1 MKKKRIVEND
11 KSKILAT
18 IEDLDQ
24 KKNQALNIAWQ
35 KVSESKIVSF
45 ILSEAKMKNIGNRL
59 YSKVQ
64 LEMLVCV

>member
-35 KVSESKIVSF
+35 KVFEPKILPF
-45 ILSEAKMKNIGNRL
+45 ILYEASMKNIVNRFIR
-59 YSKVQ
+59 
-64 LEMLVCV
+64 

>member
-35 KVSESKIVSF
+35 KVFEPKISF
-45 ILSEAKMKNIGNRL
+45 ILCEAKMKNIGNRL
-59 YSKVQ
+59 YS
-64 LEMLVCV
+64 

>member
-1 MKKKRIVEND
+1 MPECGRHFVFYKLSILFSLQYNDLMKKKRIVEND

-35 KVSESKIVSF
+35 KV
-45 ILSEAKMKNIGNRL
+45 L
-59 YSKVQ
+59 
-64 LEMLVCV
+64 

>member
-35 KVSESKIVSF
+35 KVLVSQNV
-45 ILSEAKMKNIGNRL
+45 IPSQGWRIT
-59 YSKVQ
+59 
-64 LEMLVCV
+64 

>member
-35 KVSESKIVSF
+35 KVFEPKLIPF
-45 ILSEAKMKNIGNRL
+45 IPCEAKMKNTGDRF
-59 YSKVQ
+59 
-64 LEMLVCV
+64 M